1 MSDYRS
7 HIRTEWPP
15 ERITAALQEL
25 AGAETERAHDVTC
38 KFCRKTGSYKI
49 PQADGKL
56 RLEALRFASEH
67 GYGKAAQAKEI
78 DSKPLEI
85 TKPVAN
91 MTKAERDNA
100 KAIILARLGTAPEQ
114 GNYDLP

>member
-56 RLEALRFASEH
+56 RLEALRFARPTLGLS
-67 GYGKAAQAKEI
+67 
-78 DSKPLEI
+78 S
-85 TKPVAN
+85 
-91 MTKAERDNA
+91 
-100 KAIILARLGTAPEQ
+100 AIIPRARSLVPPPGVSQAA
-114 GNYDLP
+114 LS